1 MSDKSAFP
9 IGEHVFYQRFFF
21 SNKILF
27 INILTCGN
35 LDAHIFDAYIATI
48 IAKSKHSKRAML
60 WSLGVGQSSK
70 AANYNFGKKRAKKSN
85 FRPNS

>member
-21 SNKILF
+21 SKNRLF

-35 LDAHIFDAYIATI
+35 LDVLIFYAYIATI
-48 IAKSKHSKRAML
+48 IAKSKHKNKKLYKQKVNFDNAY
-60 WSLGVGQSSK
+60 LGHQCEL
-70 AANYNFGKKRAKKSN
+70 
-85 FRPNS
+85 